1 MACKM
6 DSWQETAGEPSLAFY
21 GELEGGG
28 GGLGK
33 ERQPREGGHKCIIA
47 ADARCYMAKTKKKKK
62 KELKILKSKEL
73 FFKSMIFLTA

>member
-62 KELKILKSKEL
+62 GIENIKKQRVV
-73 FFKSMIFLTA
+73 F